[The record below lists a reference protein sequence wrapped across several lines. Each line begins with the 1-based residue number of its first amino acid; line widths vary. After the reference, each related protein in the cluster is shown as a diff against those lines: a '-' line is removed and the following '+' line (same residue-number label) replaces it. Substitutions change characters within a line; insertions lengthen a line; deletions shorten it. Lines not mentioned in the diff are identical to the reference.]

1 MSGEFEAAGT
11 AIEGALIAK
20 AVEGENSD
28 AVAGDPG
35 ACLNCKAP
43 VTGNYCGNCGQSLHI
58 HRSIGAIWHDILHGV
73 LHFEGKI
80 WRTLPMLAFKPGK
93 LTRRYIEGE
102 RARFV
107 SPMALFLFSIF
118 MMFAV
123 FAFMG
128 TNSIK
133 LPEDGNSFQNI
144 EQQDALLIQKIE
156 QTEVQILAPDIA
168 AGDLEELNETL
179 EELKV
184 QRNVLSYMR
193 AKPVPYPEL
202 NQGANGPIQFG
213 DDSEINTGSA
223 YWDQK
228 INGALEKAQTNP
240 SLLLYK
246 LQSNG
251 YKFAWLL
258 IPLSLPFVWLAMIGK
273 RGYKIY
279 DHAIFTTYSISFMSL
294 LFIFLAA
301 IATTGLAWAVA
312 PVAAIVPPLHLYK
325 HLRYSYGLSRVGT
338 LARLL
343 VLFVG
348 VVISLSLF
356 LLILFLLG
364 LLG

>member
-20 AVEGENSD
+20 AVEDENGESR
-28 AVAGDPG
+28 AREPG
-35 ACLNCKAP
+35 ECLNCKAS
-43 VTGNYCGNCGQSLHI
+43 VTGNYCNNCGQPLHI
-58 HRSIGAIWHDILHGV
+58 HRSVGAIWHDILHGV

-123 FAFMG
+123 FAFLG
-128 TNSIK
+128 TDNIK
-133 LPEDGNSFQNI
+133 MPEDQSYTAAI
-144 EQQDALLIQKIE
+144 AQQDAVLIKKIE
-156 QTEVQILAPDIA
+156 ETELQLALPDLAI
-168 AGDLEELNETL
+168 GDQEKLNETL
-179 EELKV
+179 EELKGE
-184 QRNVLSYMR
+184 RNGLSYVG
-193 AKPVPYPEL
+193 AKPLPYPEL
-202 NQGANGPIQFG
+202 NQGANGPVQFSG
-213 DDSEINTGSA
+213 DGEINTGSA
-223 YWDQK
+223 YWDRQ

-258 IPLSLPFVWLAMIGK
+258 IPLSLPFVWLAMLGK
-273 RGYKIY
+273 RGYKLY

-294 LFIFLAA
+294 LFIFLAVLGSA
-301 IATTGLAWAVA
+301 GLSGALAPIAT
-312 PVAAIVPPLHLYK
+312 IVPPLHLYK
-325 HLRYSYGLSRVGT
+325 HLRHSYGLSRVGT
-338 LARLL
+338 LARLA

-348 VVISLSLF
+348 IVISLSLF
-356 LLILFLLG
+356 LLILTLLG

>member
-11 AIEGALIAK
+11 AIEGALVAK
-20 AVEGENSD
+20 AVEGESGNPLVGGS
-28 AVAGDPG
+28 GE
-35 ACLNCKAP
+35 CLNCKAP
-43 VTGNYCGNCGQSLHI
+43 VTGNYCSNCGQSLHI

-80 WRTLPMLAFKPGK
+80 WRTLPMLAFRPGK
-93 LTRRYIEGE
+93 LTRRYISGE

-128 TNSIK
+128 TTNVQ
-133 LPEDGNSFQNI
+133 LPEDGTYT
-144 EQQDALLIQKIE
+144 ETLEGQDSLLIKKIE
-156 QTEVQILAPDIA
+156 QTEAQIA
-168 AGDLEELNETL
+168 ASAVTADDLEELNETL
-179 EELKV
+179 EGLKGE
-184 QRNVLSYMR
+184 RNGLSYVR
-193 AKPVPYPEL
+193 AKPLPYPGL
-202 NQGANGPIQFG
+202 NPGANGPIQFG
-213 DDSEINTGSA
+213 DDGEINTGSD
-223 YWDQK
+223 YWDKKLTSAFQK
-228 INGALEKAQTNP
+228 VQTNP

-258 IPLSLPFVWLAMIGK
+258 IPLSLPFVWLAMVGK
-273 RGYKIY
+273 RGYKFY

-294 LFIFLAA
+294 LFIVLAV
-301 IATTGLAWAVA
+301 IATTGLSWAVV
-312 PVAAIVPPLHLYK
+312 PIAAIVPPLHLYK
-325 HLRYSYGLSRVGT
+325 HLRHSYDLSRIGA

-343 VLFVG
+343 LLLVG